1 MDPDQ
6 RREALEEHLNVFLDT
21 REDALWLLHHV
32 RQRVKDHFPDER
44 LTQEE
49 TRERTTNQIEGNIWR
64 KMQVLHPY
72 CNC

>member
-32 RQRVKDHFPDER
+32 RQRVKDNFPDEQ

-49 TRERTTNQIEGNIWR
+49 TRERTTNQVEGNIWR
-64 KMQVLHPY
+64 KMQVLDPY
-72 CNC
+72 FTR